1 MKIFLLYGLAV
12 LAGPGNPLQS
22 AANAG
27 LNKALGNPVVP
38 AGCIY
43 AVAVVTVA
51 VVAVVWGFPVGAAL
65 GKMGEVPWWAWIG
78 GAFGVVFVFA
88 GALATKQIGASPFTV
103 TTLVTAVVL
112 SIGLDHFGLMGLEQ
126 HPASWQ
132 RLLGGCL
139 AMGGVVLVG
148 MF

>member
-1 MKIFLLYGLAV
+1 MFLLYGLAI
-12 LAGPGNPLQS
+12 LAGLGNPLQS

-27 LNKALGNPVVP
+27 INKALGNPVVA

-51 VVAVVWGFPVGAAL
+51 VVAIVWGFPLGEVL
-65 GKMGEVPWWAWIG
+65 GKAGKAPWWGWLG

-88 GALATKQIGASPFTV
+88 GALATKQIGAGPFTV

-112 SIGLDHFGLMGLEQ
+112 SIALDHFGLMGLEQ
-126 HPASWQ
+126 HSANWQ
-132 RLLGGCL
+132 RLLGGVL
-139 AMGGVVLVG
+139 AIGGVVPVG
-148 MF
+148 LF